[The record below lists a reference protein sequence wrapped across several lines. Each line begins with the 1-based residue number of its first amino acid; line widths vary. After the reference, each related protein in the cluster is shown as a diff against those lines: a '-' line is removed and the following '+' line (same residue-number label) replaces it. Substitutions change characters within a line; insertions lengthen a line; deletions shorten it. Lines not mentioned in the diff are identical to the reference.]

1 MKIHE
6 YQGKEIFKSYGIPIQ
21 DGHIFEK
28 IEDAQSTINKVQKE
42 FNTDAVIVKAQIHA
56 GGRGKGGGVKFS
68 PTTEA
73 AFENSKNMLGMNLI
87 TPQTGPEG
95 QKVKKIFILNFTII

>member
-28 IEDAQSTINKVQKE
+28 IEDAQSIIDKVQKE
-42 FNTDAVIVKAQIHA
+42 FKTEAVVVKAQIHA

-68 PTTEA
+68 PTAEA
-73 AFENSKNMLGMNLI
+73 ALERPRALIIAAPLFPTQGMNSSLSQSWSDI
-87 TPQTGPEG
+87 TS
-95 QKVKKIFILNFTII
+95 VAD

>member
-28 IEDAQSTINKVQKE
+28 IEDAQSTINKVQEE
-42 FNTDAVIVKAQIHA
+42 FNTEAVIVKAQIHA
-56 GGRGKGGGVKFS
+56 GGRGKAGGVKILENLAKKNKVLLFVDYPFLFS
-68 PTTEA
+68 GSIKYINHRSRRLSLPH
-73 AFENSKNMLGMNLI
+73 LD
-87 TPQTGPEG
+87 
-95 QKVKKIFILNFTII
+95 

>member
-28 IEDAQSTINKVQKE
+28 IEDAKSTINKVQDD
-42 FNTDAVIVKAQIHA
+42 F
-56 GGRGKGGGVKFS
+56 
-68 PTTEA
+68 
-73 AFENSKNMLGMNLI
+73 
-87 TPQTGPEG
+87 
-95 QKVKKIFILNFTII
+95 